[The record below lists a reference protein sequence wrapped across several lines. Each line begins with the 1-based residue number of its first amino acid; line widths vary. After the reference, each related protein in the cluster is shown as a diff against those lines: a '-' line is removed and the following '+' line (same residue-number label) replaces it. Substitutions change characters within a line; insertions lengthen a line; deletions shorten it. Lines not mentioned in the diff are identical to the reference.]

1 MPKSDLNDLFPDSA
15 YLAYEKKKKKKKA
28 EWGKKEQISRF

>member
-15 YLAYEKKKKKKKA
+15 YLAYEKKKKKKA